1 MCCPTLEARK
11 YFSCYLSKGNLSQL
25 FHLSVFVYE
34 GLTRQKTTEFKVLY
48 TLAQTIYLVFSSVQV
63 TEVFLFVQ
71 WIQQWLIQTEPKLYR
86 EAGEFV
92 LLLITI
98 SRKYILTTVR
108 KFDSLSSSLH
118 FNSCNIIVNK
128 ASWFG
133 LNGWKQT
140 LIRFFCEALDSYEIK
155 SWQTVQKSAEF
166 SLDLSCMFLT
176 TNTWDRHRL
185 LS

>member
-11 YFSCYLSKGNLSQL
+11 YFSFYLSKGNLSQL

-108 KFDSLSSSLH
+108 KIWFTFVVLTFQQLQY
-118 FNSCNIIVNK
+118 NCKQGELIWLEWVK
-128 ASWFG
+128 A
-133 LNGWKQT
+133 NVDK
-140 LIRFFCEALDSYEIK
+140 
-155 SWQTVQKSAEF
+155 V
-166 SLDLSCMFLT
+166 FL
-176 TNTWDRHRL
+176 RSFRL
-185 LS
+185 LWNQIMANSPKECRIFFRLELYVPNN